1 MIKFSIPLALVSVIF
16 LWISYIFLETMQENR
31 RDPFV
36 SDHSVY
42 VNIPDIHGE
51 A

>member
-1 MIKFSIPLALVSVIF
+1 
-16 LWISYIFLETMQENR
+16 MQENR